1 MGNMV
6 SLEQLDTRAA
16 EWLSNERAQGLIDI
30 KFFPGEDREVLD
42 RAALDDFLDMMAF
55 RQAGEFTD
63 ITDKTI

>member
-16 EWLSNERAQGLIDI
+16 EWLSDERAQGLIDI

-42 RAALDDFLDMMAF
+42 RAALGDFLDMMEF
-55 RQAGEFTD
+55 RQTSEFTD
-63 ITDKTI
+63 ITDQII